1 MVRDRDASA
10 PAPFSGILHPA
21 TFHATAAHDEALA
34 RLEWLVGQ
42 RQRCGLVVAEA
53 GMGKSHLAVAAAR
66 RLAGLGAEVAVLS
79 LAGLPDGEWLELL
92 LDRLPLDPASRA
104 EPGRPWLKLENRLR
118 ENTLLGRAT
127 VLVCDDID
135 RGPADARAG
144 LARLVAAAE
153 PRFGTTV
160 IVATATPAGLAQV
173 PDAIRQR
180 TAVRIELPA
189 WSDADV
195 ADYLA
200 AGLARAGRRAE
211 FFSEAAAATIRR
223 FAAGMPAVI
232 RRLAHL
238 ALATA
243 EAEGL
248 ESVEAATI
256 EEIWRELSPP
266 ETPAADPGD
275 DEPLTQSRD
284 QSRFRA
290 VRRLWG

>member
-10 PAPFSGILHPA
+10 PPPFSGALHPA
-21 TFHATAAHDEALA
+21 TFHTTAAHDEALA
-34 RLEWLVGQ
+34 RLEWLVDQ

-66 RLAGLGAEVAVLS
+66 RLGGLGAEVAVLS
-79 LAGLPDGEWLELL
+79 LAGLPDGEWLDLL

-104 EPGRPWLKLENRLR
+104 EPLRPWLKLENRLR

-127 VLVCDDID
+127 VLLCDDID
-135 RGPADARAG
+135 RGPADAREG

-153 PRFGTTV
+153 PRFGTT
-160 IVATATPAGLAQV
+160 IVVVTAAPAGLGLV

-180 TAVRIELPA
+180 AAVRIELPA
-189 WSDADV
+189 WSDDDV

-200 AGLARAGRRAE
+200 AGLALAGRPAGL
-211 FFSEAAAATIRR
+211 FSPAAAATIRR
-223 FAAGMPAVI
+223 FAAGVPAVI
-232 RRLAHL
+232 RRLATLSL
-238 ALATA
+238 AAA

-248 ESVEAATI
+248 QTVEAAMI
-256 EEIWRELSPP
+256 EEIWRELAPA
-266 ETPAADPGD
+266 ETPVPDPEVA
-275 DEPLTQSRD
+275 EPMS
-284 QSRFRA
+284 QSRFKA

>member
-10 PAPFSGILHPA
+10 PAPFSGVIHPT
-21 TFHATAAHDEALA
+21 TFHATPAHDEALA

-42 RQRCGLVVAEA
+42 RQRCGLVVAAA
-53 GMGKSHLAVAAAR
+53 GMGKSHLAVAASR
-66 RLAGLGAEVAVLS
+66 RLGGLGAEVAVLT
-79 LAGLPDGEWLELL
+79 LAGLPDGEWLDLL
-92 LDRLPLDPASRA
+92 LDRLPLDAASRA
-104 EPGRPWLKLENRLR
+104 EAVRPWLKLENRLR
-118 ENTLLGRAT
+118 ENTLLGRPT

-135 RGPADARAG
+135 RGPADAREG

-160 IVATATPAGLAQV
+160 IVATTTVVGLAQV

-180 TAVRIELPA
+180 AAVRIDLPP

-200 AGLARAGRRAE
+200 TTLARAGRPAGL
-211 FFSEAAAATIRR
+211 FSTAAAVTINR
-223 FAAGMPAVI
+223 FAAGAPEVI

-238 ALATA
+238 SLAA
-243 EAEGL
+243 ADAEGL
-248 ESVEAATI
+248 ATVEAATI
-256 EEIWRELSPP
+256 EEVWRELSPP
-266 ETPAADPGD
+266 EPLHAATRD
-275 DEPLTQSRD
+275 DDAEATTVEP
-284 QSRFRA
+284 RFKA